1 MFVFFAIL
9 EFFLS
14 LTLLALALA
23 LNLNFPWVQ
32 PWATALVLLLVAG
45 AWSLFVCL
53 ASFCCRTPP
62 LAVILRVIAVILDLV
77 AFIVALTNFPFS
89 SGCSSNGS
97 TGCQVLKAAIGI
109 DGALWILFIV
119 SMCTLGNSRERE
131 VEVRVER
138 EREVRRGPY
147 YYY

>member
-1 MFVFFAIL
+1 
-9 EFFLS
+9 
-14 LTLLALALA
+14 LA

-32 PWATALVLLLVAG
+32 PWATALVLLLVAVSPAEVVADSQG

-109 DGALWILFIV
+109 DGALWYDF
-119 SMCTLGNSRERE
+119 N
-131 VEVRVER
+131 
-138 EREVRRGPY
+138 
-147 YYY
+147 